1 VAFVLA
7 VCCAGIGIYLSVAGY
22 AEGNIEMKLPG
33 DITLNKIGVGVVL
46 IGASLA
52 IVFWVLHTSDP
63 ADKPDAPA
71 RPSPAVKLRQSS
83 TPLGRIRIVAG
94 SLSGVEAQVSTVVT
108 LGRDP
113 KQADIVFPGE
123 DTAVSRRHC
132 EIRFDSSSLLFEVRD
147 LGSQN
152 GTYVADSDGTA
163 RRLAPNVIERL
174 APGHNILLG
183 SARSRLVLE

>member
-1 VAFVLA
+1 
-7 VCCAGIGIYLSVAGY
+7 
-22 AEGNIEMKLPG
+22 
-33 DITLNKIGVGVVL
+33 
-46 IGASLA
+46 
-52 IVFWVLHTSDP
+52 
-63 ADKPDAPA
+63 
-71 RPSPAVKLRQSS
+71 
-83 TPLGRIRIVAG
+83 
-94 SLSGVEAQVSTVVT
+94 VVT

-113 KQADIVFPGE
+113 KQADIVFPGG